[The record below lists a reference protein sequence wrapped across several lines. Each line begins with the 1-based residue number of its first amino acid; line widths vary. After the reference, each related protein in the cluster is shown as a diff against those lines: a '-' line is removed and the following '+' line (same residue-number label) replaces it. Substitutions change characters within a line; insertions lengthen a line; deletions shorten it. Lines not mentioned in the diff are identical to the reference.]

1 MLIIT
6 YINIISIINEN
17 KIQPMTGINIQNNTQ
32 NTNINEINGQN
43 INIVINVRPNIIII
57 DNAILNKLFRNFF
70 IQFILNIF

>member
-17 KIQPMTGINIQNNTQ
+17 KTQPITGINIQNNTQ

-43 INIVINVRPNIIII
+43 INIVTNVRPNIIII

>member
-32 NTNINEINGQN
+32 NININEINGQN
-43 INIVINVRPNIIII
+43 INIVTNIRPNIIII

>member
-43 INIVINVRPNIIII
+43 INIVTNIRPNIIII

>member
-17 KIQPMTGINIQNNTQ
+17 KIHPMTGINIQNNTQ

-43 INIVINVRPNIIII
+43 INIVTNVRPNIIII

>member
-43 INIVINVRPNIIII
+43 INIVTNVRPNIIII